1 MDSIDLI
8 LDLWVDGG
16 CNHVGHNVGQPLQNE
31 YPCIRVAGGIGLG
44 PGLSPPSREL
54 HIWVDRNTVWDM
66 VIRGYIVLTSQRF
79 FVGEL
84 NTNPVYKFDLCD
96 SDSIDELRLFI
107 KNTLNTS
114 FPA

>member
-16 CNHVGHNVGQPLQNE
+16 CNHVSHNIGQPLQNE
-31 YPCIRVAGGIGLG
+31 YPCIRVAGGIA
-44 PGLSPPSREL
+44 SREL

-66 VIRGYIVLTSQRF
+66 VIRGYIVLTSQRYF
-79 FVGEL
+79 LGEL

-107 KNTLNTS
+107 KNILNTS
-114 FPA
+114 SPA

>member
-66 VIRGYIVLTSQRF
+66 VIRG
-79 FVGEL
+79 
-84 NTNPVYKFDLCD
+84 FDLCD